1 MNGRTANVFWIGA
14 AILATVAGFS
24 AQPWLPE
31 QSADVWII
39 AALVILWIITI
50 VSLLVPSAR
59 PVIGAPARW
68 VQRSGMS
75 YWFVLL
81 VYVAAALGVWVVN
94 WQPAYN
100 KPVSATEFCW
110 LFLSLWGF
118 TYLLAYGMTST
129 HARVMGGQISQ
140 SRLAGVLITLTFLL
154 MMFIAGE
161 AWLRRYY
168 VTTDAFS
175 FTSMTYWWYQNFYYK
190 NLNSRG
196 FRDPEPQPES
206 PELTR
211 VIVTGDSF
219 AAGHG
224 IDDINETFSQL
235 LEQKLGPGYDVNLV
249 AQSGWDTPEEVA
261 KTIEFSFTYPPK
273 VVILSYYLNDIYWM
287 LRDTD
292 QNPNRNFDFAPPGI
306 LANFIR
312 DFFLPNFIYYN
323 LIQFTSPVR
332 TGNHLQGLV
341 SAYDNPENW
350 ARQTAEFDRLIAWG
364 AERDV
369 DVVVLV
375 WPNPADIEGS
385 ETAVR
390 KVGQYF
396 EDAGEQVVYM
406 SDVLRGLP
414 VRDLIVNAF
423 DTHPSVEA
431 NRLAAEALHRRLL
444 EMGYGA
450 SS

>member
-1 MNGRTANVFWIGA
+1 MNGRTAQFLWIGA
-14 AILATVAGFS
+14 AVLATTAGVS
-24 AQPWLPE
+24 AAPWQPENAP
-31 QSADVWII
+31 A
-39 AALVILWIITI
+39 LWIIPALI
-50 VSLLVPSAR
+50 VMWLVTLAGLFLPAAR
-59 PVIGAPARW
+59 PIISAPARW
-68 VQRSGMS
+68 LRRNAIGF
-75 YWFVLL
+75 WFLLL
-81 VYVAAALGVWVVN
+81 VYLAAVLGIWAVN

-100 KPVSATEFCW
+100 KPVSGSEFCW
-110 LFLSLWGF
+110 LFSGLWGLI
-118 TYLLAYGMTST
+118 YLFAFGLTT
-129 HARVMGGQISQ
+129 DHARAMGSQISQ

-154 MMFIAGE
+154 IMFIAGE

-175 FTSMTYWWYQNFYYK
+175 FTSMTYWWYENFYYK

-196 FRDPEPQPES
+196 FRDAEPQPDS
-206 PELTR
+206 PGLIR
-211 VIVTGDSF
+211 IIVTGDSF

-224 IDDINETFSQL
+224 IDDINQIFFQL

-249 AQSGWDTPEEVA
+249 AQSGWDTPESVA
-261 KTIEFSFTYPPK
+261 KTIEFSFTYPPRA
-273 VVILSYYLNDIYWM
+273 VILSYYLNDIYWM

-306 LANFIR
+306 LADFIR

-332 TGNHLQGLV
+332 TGNHLQDLV
-341 SAYDNPENW
+341 SAYENPENW

-364 AERDV
+364 EERGV
-369 DVVVLV
+369 DVVVLI

-385 ETAVR
+385 EVAIR
-390 KVGQYF
+390 KVGAYF
-396 EDAGEQVVYM
+396 EAAGGPVVYM

-431 NRLAAEALHRRLL
+431 NRLAAEALYTQLQA
-444 EMGYGA
+444 MGYGNN
-450 SS
+450 